1 MGEVLGRLTII
12 AILVLIQGISK
23 SLQIFSQS
31 IVSGYPALLP
41 SGMTCVMYL
50 CALQKSAF
58 CSQSIESLP
67 PCRICMASS
76 AACRSSAGVRL
87 RGNGSLQIYYQIIL
101 DGGSGDIQDIDCLDR
116 RTPSDNPF
124 PPLSIPLPQI
134 HRRSP
139 LSTRTL
145 PSFQLQQDAGILCQ
159 PRHRYKD
166 IQININRLLVI
177 PHKLQRRN
185 LFRFEILISL
195 DLLLTENRI

>member
-1 MGEVLGRLTII
+1 MRCICERCRNRLS
-12 AILVLIQGISK
+12 VPNRS
-23 SLQIFSQS
+23 S
-31 IVSGYPALLP
+31 
-41 SGMTCVMYL
+41 
-50 CALQKSAF
+50 
-58 CSQSIESLP
+58 
-67 PCRICMASS
+67 PCRLVGSAWRVRPPVDQARDLSREVMAH
-76 AACRSSAGVRL
+76 CRSVIRSSYMVSRGDVR
-87 RGNGSLQIYYQIIL
+87 G
-101 DGGSGDIQDIDCLDR
+101 IDCLDR

-159 PRHRYKD
+159 PDHRHKD
-166 IQININRLLVI
+166 IQINVNRLLVI